1 VSSNDFK
8 EHDEEHKEKQI
19 NRCSFICCESDG
31 TTSAVEKE
39 EIEDKVFNFK
49 IRICRDV

>member
-1 VSSNDFK
+1 VPSNDFK
-8 EHDEEHKEKQI
+8 EANKLLLVYLLRV
-19 NRCSFICCESDG
+19 NADG